1 MNACCYKEA
10 FDNLRTTHIEYECS
24 SFEHFESQW
33 YSSWWREV
41 SHFTFWR
48 EMEKQRRG
56 RWVIIPICYIKR
68 NASLFSYKGPSLRF
82 QITYSKIGEVFVQK
96 SEVATRQSHSPLQRM
111 IRTQSVVG
119 ATHTFSPTKRVAICA
134 HTHIPTSSALVAFT
148 SCIWVR
154 DHVTP
159 NGCAIA

>member
-96 SEVATRQSHSPLQRM
+96 SEVATRQSSKPFSITTYDTYAECSWSNAYLFTYEACGNL
-111 IRTQSVVG
+111 RTY
-119 ATHTFSPTKRVAICA
+119 THTNFIRIGSVY
-134 HTHIPTSSALVAFT
+134 
-148 SCIWVR
+148 
-154 DHVTP
+154 
-159 NGCAIA
+159 